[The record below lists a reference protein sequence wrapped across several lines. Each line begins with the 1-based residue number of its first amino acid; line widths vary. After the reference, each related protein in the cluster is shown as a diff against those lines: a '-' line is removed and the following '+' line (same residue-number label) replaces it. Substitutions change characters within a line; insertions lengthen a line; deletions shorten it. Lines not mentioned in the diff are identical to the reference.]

1 MKLPFLFGNFVFLH
15 PFSIKKMKKQ
25 IPNII
30 TCLNLVCGC
39 LSIMFTLYMGWWQ
52 IGALMIIASAVF
64 DFFDGFTA
72 RLLHVSS
79 PIGKDLDSLA
89 DIVSFGIAPSMITF
103 TFMQGCVETLSP
115 AEQASVLRFLP
126 YAAFLIPPFSAYRL
140 ARFNHDE
147 RQTTEFRGL
156 ATPANAL
163 FIGYLPFAAQEMPA
177 LHNIWVL
184 LFLVVAFS
192 VLLVSDLPMFSLK
205 FHHFKFKENEIRYI
219 FLALALFLLLFFH
232 LGAFPMIILAYILLT
247 IIALPFRK
255 KQ

>member
-1 MKLPFLFGNFVFLH
+1 
-15 PFSIKKMKKQ
+15 MKKQ

-39 LSIMFTLYMGWWQ
+39 LSIMFTLFEGWWQ
-52 IGALMIIASAVF
+52 VGALLIIVSAVF

-89 DIVSFGIAPSMITF
+89 DIVSFGIAPAMIIF
-103 TFMQGCVETLSP
+103 TFMQDCVYAMSP
-115 AEQASVLRFLP
+115 AEQASLLWFIP
-126 YAAFLIPPFSAYRL
+126 YSAFLIPPFSAYRL
-140 ARFNHDE
+140 AHFNHDE
-147 RQTTEFRGL
+147 RQATEFRGL

-163 FIGYLPFAAQEMPA
+163 FIGYLPFAAQEMPV
-177 LHNIWVL
+177 LHNVWIL
-184 LFLVVAFS
+184 LFLVVTFS
-192 VLLVSDLPMFSLK
+192 ILLVTDLPMFSLK
-205 FHHFKFKENEIRYI
+205 FHHLKLKENEIRYI
-219 FLALALFLLLFFH
+219 FLALALFLLLFFR

-255 KQ
+255 KTTNL